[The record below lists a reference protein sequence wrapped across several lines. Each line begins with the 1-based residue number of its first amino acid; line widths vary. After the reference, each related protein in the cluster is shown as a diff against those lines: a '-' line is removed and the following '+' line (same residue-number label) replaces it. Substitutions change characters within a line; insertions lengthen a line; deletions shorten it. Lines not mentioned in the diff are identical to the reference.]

1 DPIISVI
8 KNFQN
13 VDPFKVTTNGHF
25 QIDLGLDNLDFVEIV
40 MALKEEFGFEIPDNE
55 ADIINTINMAV
66 NFTAS
71 HCQGN

>member
-1 DPIISVI
+1 
-8 KNFQN
+8 
-13 VDPFKVTTNGHF
+13 
-25 QIDLGLDNLDFVEIV
+25 